1 MAGRHNID
9 AADTRHLQS
18 ADDNIG
24 HDTATTGPG
33 QCRAAEGPAR
43 SWISI
48 DEAI

>member
-24 HDTATTGPG
+24 HDTATTWPG
-33 QCRAAEGPAR
+33 QCRAPEGPVT